1 MAIRALSIRGL
12 GAPFPCKL
20 SVAAFTVFVVSNIQ
34 LSGSAIPLGRIMA
47 AGALFNRLPL
57 LPNVLSVLIL
67 VVTPITGFN
76 ITVGMF

>member
-12 GAPFPCKL
+12 RGPFLGKL
-20 SVAAFTVFVVSNIQ
+20 SVAAFTVFVEGNIQ
-34 LSGSAIPLGRIMA
+34 LLDAALALGRIVT
-47 AGALFNRLPL
+47 GETLFDRLPL

-76 ITVGMF
+76 VTLGMF